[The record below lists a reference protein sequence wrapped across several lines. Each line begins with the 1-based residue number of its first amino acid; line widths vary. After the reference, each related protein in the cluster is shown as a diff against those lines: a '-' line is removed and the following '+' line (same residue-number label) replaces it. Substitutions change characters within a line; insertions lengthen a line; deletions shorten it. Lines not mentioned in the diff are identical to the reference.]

1 MEFGGTDTIVRDRG
15 YGMRVPL
22 GVPDAGRDLVVGLLT
37 PTAVAFP
44 SLAATVADLPFV
56 REVHIYSPA
65 VDRQTLCH
73 LDVLVVSGLGPA
85 TGHAAQLAAEAGIE
99 VITVAELETLLNT
112 SVGGAP
118 DLRRDSVVEN
128 IPSIVPEPRRAE
140 NVPEPVA
147 PAGIHP
153 PPLPAP
159 LTSRERQVLEFLA
172 DGMSNKQIA
181 KRLSISVHGA
191 KRICANIFL
200 KLGCTNRTSA
210 ATIALRYGLVAA

>member
-1 MEFGGTDTIVRDRG
+1 MEFGGTDTIVRDRED
-15 YGMRVPL
+15 GMRVPL
-22 GVPDAGRDLVVGLLT
+22 GVLGAGRDLVVGLLT

-44 SLAATVADLPFV
+44 SLAATIADLPFV
-56 REVHIYSPA
+56 REVHIYAPT
-65 VDRQTLCH
+65 VDRQYLSH
-73 LDVLVVSGLGPA
+73 LDILVVSGLGPA
-85 TGHAAQLAAEAGIE
+85 TGHAAALAADAGIE
-99 VITVAELETLLNT
+99 VVTVAELGIE
-112 SVGGAP
+112 
-118 DLRRDSVVEN
+118 
-128 IPSIVPEPRRAE
+128 PEPPGQGM
-140 NVPEPVA
+140 PEPA
-147 PAGIHP
+147 ALAGIHP
-153 PPLPAP
+153 TPLPTP